1 MEAHAPIGRWGHS
14 AHGLDARTRAFAEL
28 VLGPA
33 SSAPMPTMQAVAP
46 AREPGCAWGHVAP
59 GVRIDATDEV
69 RAAHSRGM
77 SYLDLLAWRG
87 ANGASGALL
96 PAVDAVAFP
105 TSHEQALAV
114 VQGCASE
121 GVVVVP
127 VGGGTSVT
135 GGIDAGAGAATSGDD
150 RPVLAVSL
158 AELDALT
165 HLDTESHIATVQAGM
180 TGPQVEQALDGYT
193 LGHFPQSWERATI
206 GGFIAARSSG
216 QSSGGYGRIEDML
229 IGATLATP
237 AGTWKVGGYPAASM
251 GPDLRHVVL
260 GSEGTLGVITS
271 AQLRVR
277 PMPSVREYAA
287 AIVPLPRTERGAEL
301 SADPSFAPASDVAR
315 ALTRSPL
322 RPTVLRVSDAGETQ
336 ALLTMS
342 APAGIAGSL
351 FNAYVRARRALPGAL
366 VIVGWEGN
374 DPGTVGAAR
383 AFARS
388 VIGDAGGVWLGSGP
402 GRSWER
408 GRFHGPYL
416 RDELMDAG
424 YLVETFETVVRW
436 SELAEL
442 HATLRDVARR
452 ALGDASYVMAHIS
465 HTYETGA
472 SIYFTVLAGGWSDPA
487 AAAQRWRAAKQ
498 TITKAMVR
506 AGGALSHHHG
516 IGRDHAPWLEENIGP
531 IGVRVLE
538 GIRTAVDPSGVMNPS
553 VLRAVT

>member
-1 MEAHAPIGRWGHS
+1 MQAHAPIGRWGS
-14 AHGLDARTRAFAEL
+14 GGHGLDARTRAFAES
-28 VLGPA
+28 VLGLGSPA
-33 SSAPMPTMQAVAP
+33 PRPRMQALAP
-46 AREPGCAWGHVAP
+46 AREPGCAWAQLAP
-59 GVRIDATDEV
+59 GVRIDASDEV

-77 SYLDLLAWRG
+77 SYLDLLAWRSAG
-87 ANGASGALL
+87 GTNGGLL

-105 TSHEQALAV
+105 ASHEQALAV
-114 VQGCASE
+114 VQGCARE

-135 GGIDAGAGAATSGDD
+135 GGIDAKARDD

-158 AELDALT
+158 AQLDALS

-180 TGPQVEQALDGYT
+180 TGPQVEQALDGFT

-237 AGTWKVGGYPAASM
+237 AGTWEVGGYPAASM
-251 GPDLRHVVL
+251 GPDLRQVVL

-277 PMPSVREYAA
+277 PKPSVREYAA
-287 AIVPLPRTERGAEL
+287 AIVPLGSANAGAGVAAE
-301 SADPSFAPASDVAR
+301 ASFASASDLAR

-322 RPTVLRVSDAGETQ
+322 RPTVLRVSDADETR

-342 APAGIAGSL
+342 APSGIAGSL

-366 VIVGWEGN
+366 IIVGWEGN
-374 DPGTVGAAR
+374 DPGTVAAAR

-388 VIGDAGGVWLGSGP
+388 VIGDSGGVWLGSGP

-408 GRFHGPYL
+408 GRFHGPFL

-436 SELAEL
+436 SELPTL
-442 HATLRDVARR
+442 HATLRDVARQ
-452 ALGDASYVMAHIS
+452 ALGDGSYVMAHIS

-472 SIYFTVLAGGWSDPA
+472 SIYFTVLAGGWSDPDVA
-487 AAAQRWRAAKQ
+487 AKRWRAAKQ
-498 TITKAMVR
+498 AITEALVK

-516 IGRDHAPWLEENIGP
+516 IGRDHAPWLAERIGP
-531 IGVRVLE
+531 IGVQVLE
-538 GIRTAVDPSGVMNPS
+538 GIRSAVDPSGVMNPT
-553 VLRAVT
+553 VLRAPR